1 MGMRAALVS
10 GMVLA
15 VVFFGGAPASEAQQP
30 PPAPRAPAGQ
40 GGAIGGVQRPNR
52 PPQPQGQRP
61 VRDPR
66 QPPAEGTATVRGRV
80 VDAATGAAIPRAKV
94 RNNGGRDNRGARV
107 VTTDAE
113 GVFTLTKVPA
123 GSLFLTVEKAAYMPA
138 MYPER
143 RRTMRA
149 GALMVADGQTI
160 DNISIPM
167 HRGSAITGR
176 IVDAFGDPAE
186 NVTLQ
191 VMPVPK
197 SSSASSF
204 NRGFGRTF
212 QGSND
217 IGEYRISRVEPGQ
230 YYLMATP
237 QRRGPNMEDNANALA
252 RTFYPGVAS
261 VEQAQPLTV
270 ERGQSLSGVDF
281 QMLETTLTRVSGFVV
296 TSKGGPATRG
306 HVSVRSTTG
315 IKGMPSGFGFSQ
327 EGGSGIQNGTF
338 ELTLQPGEYVI
349 EAMASADDGPSMNS
363 SEMDRGQVKLMVGG
377 EAMSG
382 VTIVTGRGG
391 TLSGRFVFKGSSP
404 PPTNFQG
411 FNIGM
416 TGPNGTMGDDC
427 RAFNRPAVNADG
439 TFTAENVWGT
449 CQVRGGGMTKGWT
462 FEAVMHSGNDITNRA
477 IEFDAGRSISGVEIV
492 YSDRVGEIAVTVSDE
507 RGTPTQDYVAIAFPV
522 EKEKWGD
529 QRFMRFQVR
538 SASMNTGSGPSGP
551 AGGQAAFDGSRVV
564 TSVSLVPQG
573 SAYGGMVNSSFS
585 GPVGM
590 TGTGGSFSTLLA
602 GDYFA
607 VALEDAAA
615 EDLRDPEYLERLAQ
629 IATRVSVTAGG
640 TDSVQL
646 RRAPPPN

>member
-1 MGMRAALVS
+1 
-10 GMVLA
+10 
-15 VVFFGGAPASEAQQP
+15 
-30 PPAPRAPAGQ
+30 
-40 GGAIGGVQRPNR
+40 
-52 PPQPQGQRP
+52 
-61 VRDPR
+61 
-66 QPPAEGTATVRGRV
+66 
-80 VDAATGAAIPRAKV
+80 
-94 RNNGGRDNRGARV
+94 
-107 VTTDAE
+107 
-113 GVFTLTKVPA
+113 
-123 GSLFLTVEKAAYMPA
+123 

-149 GALMVADGQTI
+149 GSLMVADGQTI

-167 HRGSAITGR
+167 YRGSAITGR
-176 IVDAFGDPAE
+176 VVDAYGDPAE

-191 VMPVPK
+191 VIPVPK
-197 SSSASSF
+197 SSSASPF
-204 NRGFGRTF
+204 NRGFIRSF

-217 IGEYRISRVEPGQ
+217 IGEYRISRLEPGQ

-237 QRRGPNMEDNANALA
+237 QRRGPMEDIANALA

-261 VEQAQPLTV
+261 IEQAQPLTV

-296 TSKGGPATRG
+296 TSKGSPATRG
-306 HVSVRSTTG
+306 HVSVRSPTPIT
-315 IKGMPSGFGFSQ
+315 GMPGFMPES
-327 EGGSGIQNGTF
+327 GSGIQNGTF
-338 ELTLQPGEYVI
+338 ELTLQPGEYII
-349 EAMASADDGPSMNS
+349 EAMASADDVPSMNS
-363 SEMDRGQVKLMVGG
+363 NEMDRGQVKLMVSG

-391 TLSGRFVFKGSSP
+391 TLNGRFVFKGNSP
-404 PPTNFQG
+404 PPTNLQA

-416 TGPNGTMGDDC
+416 TGPSGNMGDEC

-477 IEFDAGRSISGVEIV
+477 IEFGAGRSISGVEIV
-492 YSDRVGEIAVTVSDE
+492 YTDRVGDLAVTVSDD
-507 RGTPTQDYVAIAFPV
+507 RGAPTLDYVAIAFPV

-529 QRFMRFQVR
+529 PRFMRFQVR
-538 SASMNTGSGPSGP
+538 SAPTNTSGGP
-551 AGGQAAFDGSRVV
+551 GGPTGGTAAFDGSRVMP
-564 TSVSLVPQG
+564 SVSLVPQG
-573 SAYGGMVNSSFS
+573 SPYAGMVNSSFS
-585 GPVGM
+585 GPVGI
-590 TGTGGSFSTLLA
+590 TSSGGSFSTLLA

-615 EDLRDPEYLERLAQ
+615 EDLRDPEYLERLSQ

-646 RRAPPPN
+646 RRVPAPN